1 MVKETPKNLAALI
14 LMFFVFIFWSVAHA
28 ANESTGLERVL
39 VEQEVVLANQE
50 MTLKVSLATRNL
62 WQQQGLG
69 LIIDI
74 ATEKAM
80 PSLSA
85 QLLMPPAQP
94 WQGLS
99 VMPEVEQQR
108 INGVSHYRWQAIVF
122 PKQLGVQEL
131 PAFRLRLEG
140 ASGSQKTISLP
151 SLSVYVRSLPVFV
164 PAEAWLGFAD
174 APPVAQHKPDWIL
187 VGDQQVKT
195 WQWRVK
201 GLWEKG
207 VLLPTLSGKGIMG
220 LQPWLDVQHEWGDG
234 QYWTLIRAQQPWT
247 ATEMGRWQINAQD
260 FWLFDGQ
267 TGKVQHWQLAGDSG
281 FAMARWVWHGFLLL
295 ASFLLLLGAIVLLRL
310 MLCRLRHH
318 RYRQSIARAAD
329 AQQLLRVLALHWK
342 LSPDIPLAHQAQ
354 GLPIEAELIALE
366 GLLFSS
372 DVLYGKRFIAFQAQ
386 LLHKEYFFPC

>member
-1 MVKETPKNLAALI
+1 MVKETPKNIAALI
-14 LMFFVFIFWSVAHA
+14 LMFLVFVFCSAAYAASVA
-28 ANESTGLERVL
+28 TGLERVL
-39 VEQEVVLANQE
+39 VEQEVVLANQK

-62 WQQQGLG
+62 WQQQGLN

-74 ATEKAM
+74 ATDKAM
-80 PSLSA
+80 SSLSA

-99 VMPEVEQQR
+99 VMSEAEQQR
-108 INGVSHYRWQAIVF
+108 IDGVSHYRWRAIVF

-174 APPVAQHKPDWIL
+174 APPVAKANPAWVL
-187 VGDQQVKT
+187 VGDQQLKT
-195 WQWRVK
+195 WQWRVQ
-201 GLWEKG
+201 GFWEKG
-207 VLLPTLSGKGIMG
+207 VSLPALSGKGAMG
-220 LQPWLDVQHEWGDG
+220 LQPWLDVQHEWVGG
-234 QYWTLIRAQQPWT
+234 QYWTVIRAQQPWT

-267 TGKVQHWQLAGDSG
+267 TGKVQHWQLAGDAG
-281 FAMARWVWHGFLLL
+281 FAVARWVWHGFLLL
-295 ASFLLLLGAIVLLRL
+295 ASLLLLLGVIVLLRL
-310 MLCRLRHH
+310 MVCRVCHH

-329 AQQLLRVLALHWK
+329 AKQLLRVLALHWK

-366 GLLFSS
+366 GLLFS
-372 DVLYGKRFIAFQAQ
+372 DHILHGTAFKAIRGQ
-386 LLHKEYFFPC
+386 LLTRDCRQVC